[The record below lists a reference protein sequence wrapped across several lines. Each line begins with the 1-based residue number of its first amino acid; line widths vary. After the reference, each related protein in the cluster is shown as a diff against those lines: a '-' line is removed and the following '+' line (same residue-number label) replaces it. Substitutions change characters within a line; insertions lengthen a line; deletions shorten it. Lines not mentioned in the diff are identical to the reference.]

1 VNFGMHP
8 TKAALDIYLSM
19 MEGMNMPW
27 IVSCLAGVLLET
39 PLARHALER
48 GGHIRVGIEDAAG
61 GSDMT
66 NVESVNAARALA
78 TEVGRPVVVA
88 EAAKELLRRPDRAL
102 AA

>member
-1 VNFGMHP
+1 
-8 TKAALDIYLSM
+8 
-19 MEGMNMPW
+19 
-27 IVSCLAGVLLET
+27 
-39 PLARHALER
+39 
-48 GGHIRVGIEDAAG
+48 
-61 GSDMT
+61 MT